1 VMVVIWTRKHFL
13 CVACKTLL
21 ACITLYDIM
30 LIMLS
35 IYVWMII
42 ISILYAYDMKYAVVP
57 WYPCYIDII
66 LCIFTI
72 CHTILSHD
80 YTQIA

>member
-1 VMVVIWTRKHFL
+1 MVVIWTRKHFL

-42 ISILYAYDMKYAVVP
+42 ISILYAYDMKYVVVP
-57 WYPCYIDII
+57 
-66 LCIFTI
+66 
-72 CHTILSHD
+72 
-80 YTQIA
+80 

>member
-1 VMVVIWTRKHFL
+1 MDKYFL

-35 IYVWMII
+35 IYVWMIPIFMKWYLWLCLI
-42 ISILYAYDMKYAVVP
+42 IHVMYV
-57 WYPCYIDII
+57 I
-66 LCIFTI
+66 LCLF
-72 CHTILSHD
+72 ILLH
-80 YTQIA
+80 YLVI